1 MLLLALCL
9 LAPAAF
15 AEEAAPMEVSIDDL
29 VEYSPEEWQAVDA
42 PALPA
47 EALPDSAD
55 TASQAVAAP
64 ALEAGVAVI
73 PMTGNTTYSAVIGQ
87 TCRIEVNGVIQS
99 CKSSKTKVATVTDDG
114 MITAIAVGK
123 AKITVK
129 LAGNKKYRLQL
140 TVTDPTIPTGISI
153 DQGSAVQLD
162 KSETLQLTYALAPA
176 TAASDVTWKSSK
188 KKVASVS
195 ATGLVTP
202 LKAGDT
208 TITVKTAKGKRFA
221 KIKVHVVDAHAPV
234 SVSIDQ
240 GSGLS
245 LNAGESVQLVA
256 SATSLQGPAVTTY
269 TWSSNKKKIATVSDT
284 GLVTALKAGTVKIT
298 VKTDNK
304 KKATIT
310 LKVGVASPS
319 QPVTTGRFDLYPY
332 LRKELVKSAQE
343 LGLRSLLDPNTDVGE
358 PTYGNDCFNFSVS
371 NYSSMVNPSPIE
383 SIWLGKDPGGNYCV
397 DGFYLGMNELEVEA
411 LIIQKGYRFDYSSM
425 DGGILL
431 TRYVKGAYDFAFY
444 YQNQTLIHLD
454 AGYNPWDA

>member
-29 VEYSPEEWQAVDA
+29 VDYSPEEWRAVDT

-47 EALPDSAD
+47 EALTDSAD

-99 CKSSKTKVATVTDDG
+99 CKSSKAKVATVTDDG
-114 MITAIAVGK
+114 MITAIAAGK

-129 LAGNKKYRLQL
+129 LAGNKKYKLQL

-208 TITVKTAKGKRFA
+208 TITVKTAKGKKSA

-245 LNAGESVQLVA
+245 LNVGESVQLVA

-383 SIWLGKDPGGNYCV
+383 NIWLGKDPGGNYCV
-397 DGFYLGMNELEVEA
+397 DGFYLGMNEQEVEA

-425 DGGILL
+425 DGGVLL